1 MMLCMLFTVGSAAAL
16 MYCSRGTLGTVPKG
30 LLRALL
36 LPLLGMMYLGLP
48 RALRLKPVHLVAV
61 STLPPLV
68 AVPLLPPLVAVLL
81 LPPLVAASTLPPLVA
96 ASRLSPLSAV
106 CLLQLLPPL
115 VRARALV
122 TGVVVPLAWL
132 MLTVV
137 VNWPP
142 ERLRVTG
149 PVKWAA
155 LVVFVVMVTESTG
168 CCVCER
174 FDRLEG
180 RS

>member
-1 MMLCMLFTVGSAAAL
+1 MS
-16 MYCSRGTLGTVPKG
+16 S
-30 LLRALL
+30 
-36 LPLLGMMYLGLP
+36 
-48 RALRLKPVHLVAV
+48 
-61 STLPPLV
+61 LPPLV
-68 AVPLLPPLVAVLL
+68 AG
-81 LPPLVAASTLPPLVA
+81 
-96 ASRLSPLSAV
+96 SRLSPLAAV
-106 CLLQLLPPL
+106 CLLPLLPPL

-122 TGVVVPLAWL
+122 TGVVVALAWL

-142 ERLRVTG
+142 ERLRVIG

-155 LVVFVVMVTESTG
+155 LVVFVVMVTESAG